1 MKLKRALSIQDISC
15 FGRCSLT
22 AALPIMSAMGIETA
36 IIPTAVLSTHTGGFE
51 GYTFHNLTEDI
62 MPIVHHWQKYSIAF
76 DAICTGYLGS
86 AEQIDIMKEIF
97 KIYSQNGAMIF
108 ADPAMGDYGKLYSGF
123 DSSFADKMVSLC
135 AVADVITPNITEAS
149 MITGMEYAENGY
161 GKDYIDTLLKKLAE
175 TGAKKIILTGVSYSP
190 DEQGVAF
197 FDREQNEYGCYMTE
211 NLPGGNHG
219 TGDIFAAVAAG
230 VLIKGG
236 SLYDACKTAADFVV
250 RSIRATVDDNDK
262 YWYGVNFESQLSW
275 LMNKKSNRDT
285 SR

>member
-51 GYTFHNLTEDI
+51 GYTFRNLTEDI

-76 DAICTGYLGS
+76 DAVCTGYLGS

-123 DSSFADKMVSLC
+123 DSSFAD
-135 AVADVITPNITEAS
+135 
-149 MITGMEYAENGY
+149 
-161 GKDYIDTLLKKLAE
+161 
-175 TGAKKIILTGVSYSP
+175 
-190 DEQGVAF
+190 
-197 FDREQNEYGCYMTE
+197 
-211 NLPGGNHG
+211 
-219 TGDIFAAVAAG
+219 
-230 VLIKGG
+230 
-236 SLYDACKTAADFVV
+236 
-250 RSIRATVDDNDK
+250 
-262 YWYGVNFESQLSW
+262 
-275 LMNKKSNRDT
+275 
-285 SR
+285 

>member
-51 GYTFHNLTEDI
+51 GYTFRDLTEDI
-62 MPIVHHWQKYSIAF
+62 LPIVRHWQKYNIGF
-76 DAICTGYLGS
+76 DAVCTGYLGS
-86 AEQIDIMKEIF
+86 SEQIDIMKEIF

-123 DSSFADKMVSLC
+123 DSNFADKMASLC
-135 AVADVITPNITEAS
+135 SVADVITPNITEAA
-149 MITGMEYAENGY
+149 MITGEKYIESGY
-161 GKDYIDTLLKKLAE
+161 GKDYIDTLLKKLAD
-175 TGAKKIILTGVSYSP
+175 TGAKKIILTGVSYST
-190 DEQGVAF
+190 DKQGAAF
-197 FDREQNEYGCYMTE
+197 FDRERNEYGCYMTE

-230 VLIKGG
+230 TLIKGG
-236 SLYDACKTAADFVV
+236 SLYSACKNAADFVV
-250 RSIRATVDDNDK
+250 RSIKATVEDDDK

-275 LMNKKSNRDT
+275 LTKKEP
-285 SR
+285 